1 VAFIASAHTVIEAN
15 FAATELVGT
24 LRQEV
29 KKLPSRGVTSAG
41 QAASGPDSLQT
52 AWQALTVPITI
63 VRHSPAAQRSTPG
76 VLEAVTQAF
85 DKATQEYEQTKVVM
99 ASGKTDLDTLL
110 ERAIVIEKAL
120 GTLGEALGAL
130 TRELRQQLQ
139 VAVERERQIH
149 DRPMHAGIAIGGLAI
164 VLLAVFAWR
173 FAAHFVKPLRHMTA
187 VVTTM
192 AEGDIDLERRMQ
204 VASQDEIGTLAAG
217 FNVMLQH
224 LAGLVRR
231 VQQTGIEVTSSATQL
246 AASGKQ
252 LESMMTEQV
261 ASTHEVVSMT
271 QEIAATSQE
280 LAQTMQDVTTLSD
293 HTATAAASS
302 QAGLSQMATTM
313 RQMEA
318 ATHAI
323 VEKLSA
329 IQQRAD
335 DITSVITT
343 ITKVA
348 DQTNLLSLNAA
359 IEAEKAGE
367 YGRGFAVVAREI
379 RRLADQTAVATLAIE
394 RIIHEMRAAV
404 TAGVMGMDQFAHE
417 VQQGV
422 EHVRTVGG
430 QLGQI
435 IAQVQALTPRFDT
448 VNQGMQAQAGGRSR
462 SAKRWPSSAK
472 RRSRPPRRSIP
483 RTRLSPSLTLRRKG
497 CTTRLPASTTGR
509 FEPGRWRTL
518 QGEEDGLW
526 NAPIAG
532 TISAC
537 PAMVRARNWS
547 RWYIATTV
555 RSMLPA
561 DIACWSVHHQ
571 RSISANGPRRWP
583 RRKTRIPRR
592 RRSRCSSF
600 GSGENGWPCRR
611 MSVRKWLRYVRYTRC
626 RIVVDLYCWG
636 W

>member
-1 VAFIASAHTVIEAN
+1 MSIRMKLLLAMMVPLGLLIAQIVSVNIFIRELQDAVAFIASAHTAIEAN
-15 FAATELVGT
+15 FTAAELVGPV
-24 LRQEV
+24 RQEV
-29 KKLPSRGVTSAG
+29 KKLPSRGVTAAG
-41 QAASGPDSLQT
+41 QAASSPDPLQT
-52 AWQALTVPITI
+52 AWQALTVPITT
-63 VRHSPAAQRSTPG
+63 VHQSHAAQRSTPG
-76 VLEAVTQAF
+76 VLDAVTQAF
-85 DKATQEYEQTKVVM
+85 DKATQEYEQTKAIM

-110 ERAIVIEKAL
+110 ERGIVMEKAL

-149 DRPMHAGIAIGGLAI
+149 NRPIQAGLVIGVLAT
-164 VLLAVFAWR
+164 VLLAAFAWL
-173 FAAHFVKPLRHMTA
+173 FAAHFVKPLQHMTA

-192 AEGDIDLERRMQ
+192 AEGDIDLERRMD

-231 VQQTGIEVTSSATQL
+231 VQQTGIQVTSSATQL

-261 ASTHEVVSMT
+261 ASTHEVVSTT

-280 LAQTMQDVTTLSD
+280 LARTMQDVTTLSD
-293 HTATAAASS
+293 DTATAAASS

-318 ATHAI
+318 ATRAI
-323 VEKLSA
+323 AEKLSA
-329 IQQRAD
+329 IQERAD
-335 DITSVITT
+335 DITTVITT
-343 ITKVA
+343 ITRVA

-394 RIIHEMRAAV
+394 RIINEMRTAV

-422 EHVRTVGG
+422 EHVRTVGE

-448 VNQGMQAQAGGRSR
+448 VNQGMQAQA
-462 SAKRWPSSAK
+462 
-472 RRSRPPRRSIP
+472 
-483 RTRLSPSLTLRRKG
+483 KG
-497 CTTRLPASTTGR
+497 A
-509 FEPGRWRTL
+509 
-518 QGEEDGLW
+518 QQ
-526 NAPIAG
+526 
-532 TISAC
+532 ISA
-537 PAMVRARNWS
+537 AMGQLGETAQQTAASLYTSNQA
-547 RWYIATTV
+547 IAQLNAASQGLHDEIT
-555 RSMLPA
+555 RF
-561 DIACWSVHHQ
+561 H
-571 RSISANGPRRWP
+571 NGQ
-583 RRKTRIPRR
+583 
-592 RRSRCSSF
+592 
-600 GSGENGWPCRR
+600 
-611 MSVRKWLRYVRYTRC
+611 V
-626 RIVVDLYCWG
+626 
-636 W
+636 